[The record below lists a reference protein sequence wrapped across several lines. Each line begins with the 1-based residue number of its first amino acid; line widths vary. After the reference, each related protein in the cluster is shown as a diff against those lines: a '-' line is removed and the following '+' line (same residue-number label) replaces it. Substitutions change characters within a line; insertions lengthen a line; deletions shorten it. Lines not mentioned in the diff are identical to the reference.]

1 MEDVI
6 DIRMALEHIGTG
18 WQFGG
23 SVTAGTQESWDTVDW
38 EDKRPKPSWADV
50 CAAHASAV
58 QSGLFAALRSARDAR
73 LASTDKMLLP
83 DYPIGADALPLVKA
97 YRAALRDLPDAPG
110 APWDGG
116 GTSTPWPIAPNAANT
131 TASSTSSTSQ
141 ADQPCA

>member
-1 MEDVI
+1 MENVI

-38 EDKRPKPSWADV
+38 EDERPKPSWADV

-83 DYPIGADALPLVKA
+83 DYPIGADALPLVKT

>member
-1 MEDVI
+1 
-6 DIRMALEHIGTG
+6 
-18 WQFGG
+18 
-23 SVTAGTQESWDTVDW
+23 
-38 EDKRPKPSWADV
+38 
-50 CAAHASAV
+50 
-58 QSGLFAALRSARDAR
+58 
-73 LASTDKMLLP
+73 MLLP